1 MSSMGMK
8 TKDVEKVLLKTF
20 KLISIPFVFL
30 RVLNGRKKQ
39 FGVSINIQTQNVDSY
54 KIKRNHE
61 RSFKNGKRK
70 NI

>member
-30 RVLNGRKKQ
+30 RVLNGRKK
-39 FGVSINIQTQNVDSY
+39 
-54 KIKRNHE
+54 
-61 RSFKNGKRK
+61 
-70 NI
+70 